1 MLRVFPLVLD
11 IIRCLRPELERIG
24 RRDGDLESQRR
35 RALQS
40 AALNIEEGSGV
51 RGGNRRVHYERAMG
65 SAREARAALLV
76 AEAMGYT
83 AAIDPALLDRI
94 DRVVATLW
102 RLSRG

>member
-1 MLRVFPLVLD
+1 MLRIFPLVLD
-11 IIRCLRPELERIG
+11 IIRALRPELERIA
-24 RRDGDLESQRR
+24 RRDRDLESQLR

-40 AALNIEEGSGV
+40 TALNIEDGSGV

-83 AAIDPALLDRI
+83 GAIDPVLLDRI
-94 DRVVATLW
+94 DKVVATLW
-102 RLSRG
+102 RLSRA